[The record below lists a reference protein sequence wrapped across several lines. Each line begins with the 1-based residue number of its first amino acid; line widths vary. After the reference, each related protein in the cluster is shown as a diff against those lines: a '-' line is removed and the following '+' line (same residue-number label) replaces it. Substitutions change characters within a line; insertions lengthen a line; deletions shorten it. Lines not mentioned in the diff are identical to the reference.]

1 MTVKKE
7 FKSMR
12 NKFGD
17 VILEISKEDPRV
29 YGLDGDLANSTKL
42 NILADKNPDKFLQMG
57 IAEQNMMGVGAGLA
71 AVGLQPWAVTFAAFI
86 TKRSLDQIQVSIAQT
101 NLDVKMVGAY
111 AGLLNGR
118 AGKTHQALEDLAIMR
133 SLSKM
138 VVLAPADAHEVE
150 QVMRFANEY
159 QGPVYIRLARD
170 NVEAVFSDS
179 CEYRFELGKA
189 VVLKEGVDVT
199 IISTGTQT
207 ARALDAAKLL
217 NEEGVNAAVVHMP
230 SIKPLDNEAIIEAAK
245 NTGAI
250 VTTEEHTIYGGL
262 GSAVAEVLVE
272 NEPVPMLRVGVRDK
286 NTQSGS
292 NEELL
297 DHYEISSKHV
307 ADKVLQ
313 VIQMK
318 NY

>member
-101 NLDVKMVGAY
+101 NSDVKMVGAY

-138 VVLAPADAHEVE
+138 VVLAPADAYEVE
-150 QVMRFANEY
+150 QVMRFANKY

-170 NVEAVFSDS
+170 NVESIFSDS

-189 VVLKEGVDVT
+189 VVLKEGADAT

-207 ARALDAAKLL
+207 ARALEAANLL
-217 NEEGVNAAVVHMP
+217 HEEGINASVVHMP

-245 NTGAI
+245 STRAI

-272 NEPVPMLRVGVRDK
+272 NVPVPMLRVGVRDK

-307 ADKVLQ
+307 AEKVLQ

-318 NY
+318 K